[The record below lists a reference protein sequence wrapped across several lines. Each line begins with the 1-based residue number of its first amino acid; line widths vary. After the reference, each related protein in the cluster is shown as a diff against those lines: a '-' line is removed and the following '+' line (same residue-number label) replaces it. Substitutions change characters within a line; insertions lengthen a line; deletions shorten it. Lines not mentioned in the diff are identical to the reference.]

1 MTSPTLPRSI
11 RTHLEQRLSFLP
23 AAAFILTTTFVLLA
37 HLSPA
42 ALFPHLA
49 KYNIM
54 VWLAVAATL
63 ACLPQLLFHPLRFRS
78 PQVYLML
85 GLTAAV
91 PVSLIANGQ
100 AGGALRGLRE
110 FLVSGIVFFLVLAAV
125 DTVRKMRVLAF
136 VVVISAVYLLSQSL
150 YGWYSNGL
158 QSQYVYRQH
167 IYNSQQ
173 DVIGEFPRLQSV
185 GFLED
190 PNAFA
195 QYLLVAVGLLTLAWG
210 LGRWQLNLKGNLKR
224 NLALVLLPSA
234 YLLYG
239 VLVTHSRGGL
249 VGVAILVFF
258 LLEKRVGKIISLVL
272 AGGLLR
278 CLFWMGAAGPR
289 AISLADP
296 ATAGRIEIAQKSIEM
311 SRSSPLFGVGFH
323 MFGAHNLSSPLTAH
337 NSLLL
342 CLAELGIFGTLF
354 WLGLIVFSILDLNRI
369 LRNDIPPTKQAAGL
383 AGTANAVRIAL
394 FTFFGTALF
403 LSQTYAMT
411 LFLLLGMAAAAR
423 QLFPHRSGAG

>member
-1 MTSPTLPRSI
+1 M
-11 RTHLEQRLSFLP
+11 P
-23 AAAFILTTTFVLLA
+23 AAAFVLTTTYVVLA

-42 ALFPHLA
+42 VLFPHLA

-63 ACLPQLLFHPLRFRS
+63 ACLPRFLLHPFRWRS
-78 PQVYLML
+78 PQLYLML

-100 AGGALRGLRE
+100 VGGALRGLRE
-110 FLVSGIVFFLVLAAV
+110 FLVTGIVFFLVLASV

-150 YGWYSNGL
+150 YGWYRNGV
-158 QSQYVYRQH
+158 QSPYIYRQD
-167 IYNSQQ
+167 IYSSERA
-173 DVIGEFPRLQSV
+173 VIGEFPRLQSV

-195 QYLLVAVGLLTLAWG
+195 QYLLVAASLLTLAWWP
-210 LGRWQLNLKGNLKR
+210 GRSGRNMWR
-224 NLALVLLPSA
+224 NLALVMLPGA

-249 VGVAILVFF
+249 IGLAILVFF
-258 LLEKRVGKIISLVL
+258 LLEKRFGKIISLVL
-272 AGGLLR
+272 AGGLLG
-278 CLFWMGAAGPR
+278 LMFWMGAAGPR
-289 AISLADP
+289 PISMSDP
-296 ATAGRIEIAQKSIEM
+296 STAGRIEVAQKGLEM
-311 SRSSPLFGVGFH
+311 SRSSPVFGVGFH
-323 MFGAHNLSSPLTAH
+323 MFTVHNPSLTAH

-342 CLAELGIFGTLF
+342 CVAELGIFGTLF

-369 LRNDIPPTKQAAGL
+369 VRNGATGL
-383 AGTANAVRIAL
+383 AGSANAVRIAL
-394 FTFFGTALF
+394 FTFCGTASF

-411 LFLLLGMAAAAR
+411 LYLLLGMAAAAR
-423 QLFPHRSGAG
+423 VCWQESPVESRR